1 MSRAYK
7 GLSISKK
14 KICKNDTQLGV
25 GLDSSKLH
33 SMAIRDRIRLF
44 QSIQKSNNQIIDY
57 FIREQQLEESRAFI
71 EEPETPLDSDEDR
84 EEGVELDE
92 QQTQLNPDE

>member
-14 KICKNDTQLGV
+14 KISKNDVQLGV

-33 SMAIRDRIRLF
+33 TMAIRDRIRLF

-57 FIREQQLEESRAFI
+57 FIREQQLEESKSFI
-71 EEPETPLDSDEDR
+71 EVPETPSDSDEDR

-92 QQTQLNPDE
+92 QQTQLNPEE